1 MGEFKNEIFVMIMLS
16 LYHIYSFINRGDP
29 FEKFVEK
36 KKKPSSEDTLEKFP
50 KILRTPIF
58 SDTSCFCN

>member
-36 KKKPSSEDTLEKFP
+36 KNPSSEDTLERFL
-50 KILRTPIF
+50 KILRPPIF
-58 SDTSCFCN
+58 CDNSCFCN

>member
-36 KKKPSSEDTLEKFP
+36 KKPLIRRYFR
-50 KILRTPIF
+50 KI
-58 SDTSCFCN
+58 SQNS